1 MNCCNDNG
9 QCTQAH
15 GCPARMSK
23 MPAHDREPNNL
34 PDDWV
39 SGDSW
44 VFEAIHAG
52 VTALIGFALIG
63 SIVYLAWVS

>member
-1 MNCCNDNG
+1 MNCCNDQG

-39 SGDSW
+39 TGYHW
-44 VFEAIHAG
+44 VYEAIRTA
-52 VTALIGFALIG
+52 VTAIIGLALIGA
-63 SIVYLAWVS
+63 IVYLSWVS